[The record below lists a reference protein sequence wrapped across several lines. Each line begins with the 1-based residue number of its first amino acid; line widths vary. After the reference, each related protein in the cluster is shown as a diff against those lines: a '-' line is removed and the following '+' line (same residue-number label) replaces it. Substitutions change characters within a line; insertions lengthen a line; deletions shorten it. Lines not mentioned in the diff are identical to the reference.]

1 MYRKILAAFAALVAS
16 TVVVAQ
22 DYPNRTISI
31 VVPFAAGGPTDTVAR
46 LVAKSMTGTLGQTVI
61 VENVAGAGGTIGPKK
76 VAAAKP
82 DGYTLVLMHIGISTS
97 VSLYRNLGYNPVT
110 DLEPIGLITDV
121 PMTFIARK
129 DFPPK
134 DMKELIAYVKA
145 NKDKVTYANAGV
157 GAASHLCGM
166 LLMSAIQADLTT
178 VPYKGTGP
186 AMTDLI
192 GGQVDFMCDQTTNT
206 TPQIKRRQGQGL
218 FGDHERP
225 HQDHARSADGAGVRH
240 PGLPGRHLA
249 RPVGPEGNAE
259 AGDRQADERA
269 AEGAPGSVRGLQV
282 RRSRHGTGAAGP
294 GNSRCAGQ
302 APQGGSG
309 QVGADHQ
316 EGRRVRRLNGSRCTK
331 DEARRSAGFFSCA
344 IRERKKNPPGLPAG
358 KNRSRR
364 RNCRHA
370 MTRTD
375 IAYAAWIVPA
385 RHDS

>member
-1 MYRKILAAFAALVAS
+1 MIRKFVAALAVLAAS
-16 TVVVAQ
+16 TVALAQ
-22 DYPNRTISI
+22 DYPNRTITI

-46 LVAKSMTGTLGQTVI
+46 LVAKSMTTSLGQTVI

-76 VAAAKP
+76 VAASKP

-166 LLMSAIQADLTT
+166 LLMTAMQTDLTT

-206 TPQIKRRQGQGL
+206 TPQIKGGKVKAYSVTTAQRIKTMP
-218 FGDHERP
+218 E
-225 HQDHARSADGAGVRH
+225 
-240 PGLPGRHLA
+240 LPT
-249 RPVGPEGNAE
+249 VQE
-259 AGDRQADERA
+259 
-269 AEGAPGSVRGLQV
+269 
-282 RRSRHGTGAAGP
+282 
-294 GNSRCAGQ
+294 
-302 APQGGSG
+302 SG
-309 QVGADHQ
+309 IKDFQVGIWHGMWAPKGTPKPVIDKLTAALQTALKDPTVVSKFADLGTEPVPQDQATPAALAKHLKA
-316 EGRRVRRLNGSRCTK
+316 EVDK
-331 DEARRSAGFFSCA
+331 WAPIIKKAG
-344 IRERKKNPPGLPAG
+344 I
-358 KNRSRR
+358 
-364 RNCRHA
+364 
-370 MTRTD
+370 
-375 IAYAAWIVPA
+375 YAA
-385 RHDS
+385 